1 MSLHHELNHYAEL
14 VCTSNFTF
22 LNGASHPQEL
32 VARAAELGY
41 DAIALTDECSL
52 AGIVRAYEE
61 SLRCKKNGLDIKLI
75 CGSLF
80 RLENG
85 SRLVLLAEDS
95 TGYAQLCTLITRG
108 RRNAPKGRYELPDKA
123 FENKL
128 DHCLALWLPEAR
140 TNGPEADRLTAHWVA
155 SHFPGRSWLAA
166 SLCLG
171 FDDVTRLAQLVETAK
186 AAGLPVTAC
195 GDVQMHTRSRRML
208 HDVLAAIR
216 LTCTLPE
223 LGYRALPCGERH
235 LRNRDHLATLYRQE
249 LLDESIHIAQRC
261 SFSLGQLRY
270 RYPREVVPEG
280 MSSAAH
286 LRDLTEAG
294 IRQRWPDGISTEL
307 RQQIEHELRLIS
319 EMHYES
325 YFLTVHD
332 IVQFARSQ
340 DILCQGRGSAA
351 NSAVC
356 YCLGITEVD
365 PARMNML
372 FERFISR
379 ERDEP
384 PDIDVDFEHERREEV
399 IQYIYRKYGRE
410 RAALAATVISY
421 RPRSAIRDVG
431 KALGFSP
438 GQVDQLARNMSWW
451 DEPERFASR
460 LAEQG
465 FMADNL
471 KVRQLLHLVQNL
483 IGFPRHLSQ
492 HVGGFVISENTLASL
507 VPVENAS
514 MADRTV
520 IQWDK
525 DDLETLGLLKVD
537 CLALGMLTAIHRCL
551 DLIRGQSKNSLP
563 AHHDTNPALSNFY
576 SDPSLGNIP
585 AEDAETYNMIQKAE
599 TIGVFQIES
608 RAQMAMLPRLKP
620 ACFYDLV
627 IEVAIVRPGPIQ
639 GNMVH
644 PYLQRRRELEPVV
657 YPSGALRKVL
667 ERTLGVPI
675 FQEQVMQIAM
685 VAAGFSGSEAD
696 ALRRSMAAWAR
707 RGGMEH
713 MRTRLIN
720 GMLERGYQ
728 RSFAEQ
734 IFDQIKGFGEYGFPE
749 SHAASFALL
758 VYVSAWLKRHH
769 PAAFTCALLNSQPMG
784 FYQPAQ
790 LVQDAR
796 RHDVIVLPVDIRYSN
811 WDCALVRNNE
821 NIPQLRLGLRLVKG
835 LGQQTAERISNNRS
849 NKPFTCVQ
857 DVCTR
862 AQLNRRELAA
872 LAEAAAL
879 RGIAGHRHRAR
890 WEVAATEKQPA
901 DLLEGIPRM
910 DDAAI
915 IRPASESD
923 DLHADYAATGL
934 TLGRHP
940 VALIRKTLRQRR
952 VSTAQQLLQLKHG
965 THTRACGLITMRQ
978 RPMTANG
985 TIFLTLE
992 DETGY
997 VNVVVWQRLWERQR
1011 SVILNASLIA
1021 VDGVMESDGEVYHL
1035 IARQLHD
1042 FDALAKGLKTRSRD
1056 FC

>member
-1 MSLHHELNHYAEL
+1 MYSSNKPTAYAEL
-14 VCTSNFTF
+14 VCISNFTF

-41 DAIALTDECSL
+41 NAIALTDECSL
-52 AGIVRAYEE
+52 AGIVRAFEE
-61 SLRCKKNGLDIKLI
+61 ARRCQQHGHTTELI
-75 CGSLF
+75 SGSLF
-80 RLENG
+80 RLESG

-108 RRNAPKGRYELPDKA
+108 RRNAPKGSYKLPDSA
-123 FENKL
+123 FENGL
-128 DHCLALWLPEAR
+128 DHCLALWLPGGRDNDSE
-140 TNGPEADRLTAHWVA
+140 NDLLTAHWVA
-155 SHFPGRSWLAA
+155 SHFPERSWLAV
-166 SLCLG
+166 SLSLG
-171 FDDVTRLAQLVETAK
+171 CDDNARLAQLVGIAE
-186 AAGLPVTAC
+186 AAGLPLTAC
-195 GDVQMHTRSRRML
+195 GDVQMHIRSRRML

-216 LTCTLPE
+216 HGCSLPE
-223 LGYRALPCGERH
+223 LGYRALPSGERH
-235 LRNRDHLATLYRQE
+235 LRSRQRLGTLYRRA
-249 LLDESIHIAQRC
+249 LLDESVRIAQRC
-261 SFSLGQLRY
+261 QFRLDQLHY
-270 RYPREVVPEG
+270 QYPHEVVPQG
-280 MSSAAH
+280 VSSAVH

-294 IRQRWPDGISTEL
+294 IRQRWPTGISAEL
-307 RQQIEHELRLIS
+307 RQQIERELELIS
-319 EMHYES
+319 ELHYES
-325 YFLTVHD
+325 YFLTVND

-372 FERFISR
+372 FKRFISR

-421 RPRSAIRDVG
+421 RPRSAIRDIG
-431 KALGFSP
+431 KVLGFSLAE
-438 GQVDQLARNMSWW
+438 VDQLARNMSWW
-451 DEPERFASR
+451 DEPDRFSQR

-465 FMADNL
+465 LGETGNRSRGQPGPFLVDKL
-471 KVRQLLHLVQNL
+471 QVRQLLYLVQNL
-483 IGFPRHLSQ
+483 VGFPRHLSQ

-507 VPVENAS
+507 VPVENAT
-514 MADRTV
+514 MANRTV

-537 CLALGMLTAIHRCL
+537 CLALGMLTAIHRCF
-551 DLIRGQSKNSLP
+551 DLVNDFHSTGMGL
-563 AHHDTNPALSNFY
+563 ADV
-576 SDPSLGNIP
+576 P
-585 AEDAETYNMIQKAE
+585 AEDPETYRMTQKAD

-644 PYLQRRRELEPVV
+644 PYLQRRRGLEQVV
-657 YPSGALRKVL
+657 YPSEALRKVL
-667 ERTLGVPI
+667 QRTLGVPI
-675 FQEQVMQIAM
+675 FQEQVMQVAM

-696 ALRRSMAAWAR
+696 VLRRSMAAWAR

-713 MRTRLIN
+713 MHQRLVN

-728 RSFAEQ
+728 REFAEQ
-734 IFDQIKGFGEYGFPE
+734 IFEQIKGFGEYGFPE

-758 VYVSAWLKRHH
+758 VYVSAWLKCHH

-796 RHDVIVLPVDIRYSN
+796 RHGVTVLPADIRYSD
-811 WDCALVRNNE
+811 WDCALTRGAG

-835 LGQQTAERISNNRS
+835 LGQQAAERISNARND
-849 NKPFTCVQ
+849 KLFTGAQ
-857 DVCTR
+857 DLCTR
-862 AQLNRRELAA
+862 AQLNRRELTI

-879 RGIAGHRHRAR
+879 RGVAGHRHRAR

-901 DLLEGIPRM
+901 DLLQGINRP
-910 DDAAI
+910 DDATAI
-915 IRPASESD
+915 RLASETD
-923 DLHADYAATGL
+923 NLRADYAATGL

-940 VALIRKTLRQRR
+940 VALIRGILKQRR
-952 VSTAQQLLQLKHG
+952 ARTAQQLLQLKHG

-992 DETGY
+992 DETGH

-1011 SVILNASLIA
+1011 DIILHASLIA

-1035 IARQLHD
+1035 IARRVHD
-1042 FDALAKGLKTRSRD
+1042 FDGLMKGLKTKSRD

>member
-1 MSLHHELNHYAEL
+1 MHSSNAPTGYAEL

-41 DAIALTDECSL
+41 SAIALTDECSL
-52 AGIVRAYEE
+52 AGIVRAFEE
-61 SLRCKKNGLDIKLI
+61 ARRCRQQGQAIELI
-75 CGSLF
+75 SGSLF

-85 SRLVLLAEDS
+85 SRLVLLAADS

-108 RRNAPKGRYELPDKA
+108 RRNAPKGSYKLPDSA
-123 FENKL
+123 FENRL
-128 DHCLALWLPEAR
+128 DHCLALWLPGTRNNVSE
-140 TNGPEADRLTAHWVA
+140 NDLLTAHWVA
-155 SHFPGRSWLAA
+155 SHFPKRSWLAV
-166 SLCLG
+166 SLNLD
-171 FDDVTRLAQLVETAK
+171 FDDNSRLAHLVSTAE

-195 GDVQMHTRSRRML
+195 GDVQMHIRSRRML

-216 LTCTLPE
+216 HGCRLPE

-235 LRNRDHLATLYRQE
+235 LRSRRRLGALYCQE
-249 LLDESIHIAQRC
+249 LLDESVSIARRC
-261 SFSLGQLRY
+261 RFRLDQLRY
-270 RYPREVVPEG
+270 QYPHEVVPQG
-280 MSSAAH
+280 ISSAAH

-294 IRQRWPDGISTEL
+294 IRQRWPSGISGEL
-307 RQQIEHELRLIS
+307 RQQIERELELIS
-319 EMHYES
+319 ELHYES
-325 YFLTVHD
+325 YFLTVND
-332 IVQFARSQ
+332 IVQFARNQ

-431 KALGFSP
+431 KVLGFSLAE
-438 GQVDQLARNMSWW
+438 VDQLARNMSWW
-451 DEPERFASR
+451 DEPEQFSQR

-465 FMADNL
+465 FTVDSL
-471 KVRQLLHLVQNL
+471 KVRQLLYLVQSL
-483 IGFPRHLSQ
+483 VGFPRHLSQ

-507 VPVENAS
+507 VPVENAT

-551 DLIRGQSKNSLP
+551 DLVNDFHATDMGL
-563 AHHDTNPALSNFY
+563 ADV
-576 SDPSLGNIP
+576 P
-585 AEDAETYNMIQKAE
+585 AEDPKTYRMIQKAD

-644 PYLQRRRELEPVV
+644 PYLQRRRGLQQLV
-657 YPSGALRKVL
+657 YPSEALRKVL
-667 ERTLGVPI
+667 QRTLGVPI
-675 FQEQVMQIAM
+675 FQEQVMQVAM

-696 ALRRSMAAWAR
+696 VLRRSMAAWAR

-713 MRTRLIN
+713 MHQRLVS

-728 RSFAEQ
+728 LAFAEQ
-734 IFDQIKGFGEYGFPE
+734 IFEQIKGFGEYGFPE

-758 VYVSAWLKRHH
+758 VYVSAWLKCHH

-796 RHDVIVLPVDIRYSN
+796 RHGVTVLPVDIRYSD
-811 WDCALVRNNE
+811 WDCALTRSAE
-821 NIPQLRLGLRLVKG
+821 NIPQLRLGLRLAKG
-835 LGQQTAERISNNRS
+835 LGQRAAERISNARND
-849 NKPFTCVQ
+849 KLFTSAQ
-857 DVCTR
+857 DLCTR
-862 AQLNRRELAA
+862 AQLNRRELAV

-879 RGIAGHRHRAR
+879 RGVAGHRHRAR
-890 WEVAATEKQPA
+890 WECPLGSGRNGK
-901 DLLEGIPRM
+901 
-910 DDAAI
+910 
-915 IRPASESD
+915 
-923 DLHADYAATGL
+923 ATGRL
-934 TLGRHP
+934 TPGHKP
-940 VALIRKTLRQRR
+940 
-952 VSTAQQLLQLKHG
+952 
-965 THTRACGLITMRQ
+965 
-978 RPMTANG
+978 
-985 TIFLTLE
+985 
-992 DETGY
+992 
-997 VNVVVWQRLWERQR
+997 
-1011 SVILNASLIA
+1011 
-1021 VDGVMESDGEVYHL
+1021 
-1035 IARQLHD
+1035 AR
-1042 FDALAKGLKTRSRD
+1042 
-1056 FC
+1056 